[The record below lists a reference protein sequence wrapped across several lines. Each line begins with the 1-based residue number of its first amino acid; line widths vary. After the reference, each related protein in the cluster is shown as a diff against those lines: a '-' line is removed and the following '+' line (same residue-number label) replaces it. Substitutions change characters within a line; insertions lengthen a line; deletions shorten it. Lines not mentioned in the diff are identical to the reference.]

1 MGGGEEIQGTGE
13 GWPWRGTWAV
23 ADGGLQEQNKKI
35 QRQTFDSLNVT
46 SVETLLLCFYFLSK
60 RVVLRREENQ

>member
-23 ADGGLQEQNKKI
+23 VDGGLQEQNKKI
-35 QRQTFDSLNVT
+35 QRQTFDSLNDT
-46 SVETLLLCFYFLSK
+46 SVETLYVFIFSAS
-60 RVVLRREENQ
+60 E